1 MAQFIRQHEKA
12 LANSLQLTVQRRK
25 PQNSS
30 PTTVP
35 PPSTGTTNHSSTSTI
50 AAALSFAGINF
61 KSSSVKSA
69 QMTLTPHHL
78 FYLLSRFEELGVNIG
93 PMTVRMESI
102 HSDTSPTNYISFLQ
116 ARNPQKARGD
126 TDSIHSVSSIRSVM
140 SGMSQLWS
148 NIGLSMSSSK
158 SEKARLALENDLKY
172 IYGAFTK
179 LPALRLAPDHRAS
192 LIKGYEQFPFDT
204 AVPLFA
210 FKNLQQLE
218 MIDLDFR
225 SFHGWD
231 RLADQ
236 LCFLVVKR
244 GNVDDP
250 LDLLENIVLD
260 DADKR
265 RRRSNRGQAAPS
277 TPSWS
282 VPSTPQE
289 EYARSHSD
297 PGSPQ
302 HISPGTSPRIKA
314 RGEDATPQ
322 ATPTRLKT
330 RSHTF
335 VEGSSPK
342 RPTPIRPSSAYRHA
356 RSYSSRVNRSGSAS
370 SHSSDALATPGRND
384 GNTNSHTLP
393 TVKWQRLVYLALTDN
408 GLTALPARSLQPVA
422 TTLKYLSLASNLF
435 TEIPDSIAK
444 LTRLVSLDLS
454 NCMIDTLQ
462 TLTTCPLPAITT
474 LKLRSNRLQSL
485 AGIERLPSLENLH
498 VQDNKLSD
506 PDEVARLTQS
516 PNFKRL
522 FVKHNPLTKKYPD
535 YRVRILNHFRRVP
548 GYSEDIILDDQPAT
562 YSERKNLIERAKEAE
577 PISIPIIKPSE
588 PKVVVV
594 QDTLSSGPVLEAS
607 QRLSSVTMQRQESA
621 ASNTRKKSMRKR
633 VIEFSDNDPTPVQ
646 DTKLP
651 SGRKEDSATPTKV
664 PAIRQILSDKSTPLA
679 NSLSEPNLTVH
690 HISERPTI
698 DILPQT
704 DGDDYRRNVEEL
716 RLKLGNT
723 WLSALGEQ
731 HNQWQSDTHVPTLAS
746 THPIPPQIHQYH
758 TTQAIVGVG
767 GSLL

>member
-1 MAQFIRQHEKA
+1 M
-12 LANSLQLTVQRRK
+12 
-25 PQNSS
+25 
-30 PTTVP
+30 
-35 PPSTGTTNHSSTSTI
+35 
-50 AAALSFAGINF
+50 
-61 KSSSVKSA
+61 
-69 QMTLTPHHL
+69 
-78 FYLLSRFEELGVNIG
+78 
-93 PMTVRMESI
+93 
-102 HSDTSPTNYISFLQ
+102 
-116 ARNPQKARGD
+116 
-126 TDSIHSVSSIRSVM
+126 
-140 SGMSQLWS
+140 
-148 NIGLSMSSSK
+148 
-158 SEKARLALENDLKY
+158 
-172 IYGAFTK
+172 
-179 LPALRLAPDHRAS
+179 
-192 LIKGYEQFPFDT
+192 
-204 AVPLFA
+204 
-210 FKNLQQLE
+210 
-218 MIDLDFR
+218 
-225 SFHGWD
+225 
-231 RLADQ
+231 
-236 LCFLVVKR
+236 
-244 GNVDDP
+244 
-250 LDLLENIVLD
+250 
-260 DADKR
+260 
-265 RRRSNRGQAAPS
+265 
-277 TPSWS
+277 
-282 VPSTPQE
+282 
-289 EYARSHSD
+289 
-297 PGSPQ
+297 
-302 HISPGTSPRIKA
+302 
-314 RGEDATPQ
+314 
-322 ATPTRLKT
+322 
-330 RSHTF
+330 
-335 VEGSSPK
+335 
-342 RPTPIRPSSAYRHA
+342 
-356 RSYSSRVNRSGSAS
+356 
-370 SHSSDALATPGRND
+370 
-384 GNTNSHTLP
+384 
-393 TVKWQRLVYLALTDN
+393 
-408 GLTALPARSLQPVA
+408 
-422 TTLKYLSLASNLF
+422 
-435 TEIPDSIAK
+435 
-444 LTRLVSLDLS
+444 
-454 NCMIDTLQ
+454 
-462 TLTTCPLPAITT
+462 
-474 LKLRSNRLQSL
+474 
-485 AGIERLPSLENLH
+485 
-498 VQDNKLSD
+498 QDNKLSD

-731 HNQWQSDTHVPTLAS
+731 HNQWQSDTYVPTLAS